1 MRQMI
6 SYPSQGPVRQFRCTD
21 CEWAFHVQQPITPE
35 VDLEL
40 QQSYARRWYATH
52 HCMGLPR
59 TKYGAFRHD
68 SQAPATS
75 SGAEI

>member
-40 QQSYARRWYATH
+40 QHSYATRWYETH
-52 HCMGLPR
+52 HSVGLPTSKCR
-59 TKYGAFRHD
+59 VFRND
-68 SQAPATS
+68 FQPSATG
-75 SGAEI
+75 SGAEG

>member
-6 SYPSQGPVRQFRCTD
+6 SYPNQGPVGQFRCTD

-52 HCMGLPR
+52 HCAGLP
-59 TKYGAFRHD
+59 TSKYGVFRHD
-68 SQAPATS
+68 SQPSAINS
-75 SGAEI
+75 RAEI